1 MHLLNYYSVTIMY
14 KLKITTTSNN
24 TVTIYFNTTITVSEY
39 KDRNTGI
46 METSISDGRHNN
58 GGWTTLE
65 SAESIVARIDALID
79 EARENKMLAM
89 F

>member
-1 MHLLNYYSVTIMY
+1 MY

-24 TVTIYFNTTITVSEY
+24 IVTIYFNTTIAVSEY
-39 KDRNTGI
+39 KNRNTGLK
-46 METSISDGRHNN
+46 ETSVQDGRHNN

-65 SAESIVARIDALID
+65 SAESIVARIDALIA
-79 EARENKMLAM
+79 EANENKMLAM